1 MKQKY
6 LKFEE
11 LTVFM
16 KLEEVKRLHPDEWVL
31 VEVLDTDTCNRPK
44 EVRLIAYSRN
54 RDDIYDRLK
63 DTEGV
68 DTFQFFT
75 TGIPKKGYAAI
86 FYVSD

>member
-1 MKQKY
+1 
-6 LKFEE
+6 
-11 LTVFM
+11 M
-16 KLEEVKRLHPDEWVL
+16 KLEEVKKLHPDEWVL
-31 VEVLDTDTCNRPK
+31 VEVLDTDTYNRPK

-75 TGIPKKGYAAI
+75 GGIPKKGYAAI
-86 FYVSD
+86 FYV